1 MAAWVKLRR
10 RQKVEGEN
18 KSWPALLRENEN
30 KILTNILRTRKTN
43 KSKLVASKWG
53 NIRNCRNSVLE
64 QQEHFLSYQAQPPAL
79 IL

>member
-10 RQKVEGEN
+10 RQKVEGG
-18 KSWPALLRENEN
+18 KIKARRKFRENEN
-30 KILTNILRTRKTN
+30 KIFTNILRTRKTN